1 MVIAKSWTLRRP
13 LDAPLLNPYIDYAEK
28 VLKALEAG
36 LGDRTATSLTA
47 QQFARLA
54 GDRPGDGD
62 LADQYELLDQQVA
75 TYIEDWNTLDN
86 QIAELA
92 ALAADDANGVTG
104 HFEDLRAAVVEIT
117 NGVPDNPTSRQQFDA
132 VVAIDNAIGAT
143 VGKVQSAHNEL
154 ENKSLQV
161 PQDRSGAAA
170 GAPASSGS
178 PAGSASPVSPLMGG
192 RSSGGEGDSSGSD
205 DDSGSGG
212 EITGTSGMPTKMPT
226 GDVAQWIDQ
235 AIEVLRENGYDVK
248 DSDAAIIATMIEKES
263 SGNPHAINL
272 WDENATERG
281 TPSKGLMQT
290 IDPTFNAYAL
300 PGHTDIWNPVDNI
313 CAGTAYAIERYGSLE
328 NVPGIV
334 NMSEGAGYVGY

>member
-1 MVIAKSWTLRRP
+1 MVVAKSWTLRRP
-13 LDAPLLNPYIDYAEK
+13 WNAPLLNPYIDYAEK
-28 VLKALEAG
+28 VLKKLQNG

-54 GDRPGDGD
+54 GERPGDSD
-62 LADQYELLDQQVA
+62 LADKYELLDQQVA
-75 TYIEDWNTLDN
+75 AYIEDWNTLDN

-104 HFEDLRAAVVEIT
+104 YFEDLRDAVVEIT
-117 NGVPDNPTSRQQFDA
+117 DSVPDNPTTRQQFDA

-143 VGKVQSAHNEL
+143 VRKVQSAHNEL

-161 PQDRSGAAA
+161 PQDRSGGTTAS
-170 GAPASSGS
+170 PRSSGS
-178 PAGSASPVSPLMGG
+178 PMSPLMGG
-192 RSSGGEGDSSGSD
+192 RSSGGGDSGSD
-205 DDSGSGG
+205 DNSGSGG
-212 EITGTSGMPTKMPT
+212 EITGTSGRPTKMPT
-226 GDVAQWIDQ
+226 GDLAQWIDQ
-235 AIEVLRENGYDVK
+235 AIEILQQNGYDVT

-263 SGNPHAINL
+263 SGNPNAINL
-272 WDENATERG
+272 WDSNAEAG

-290 IDPTFNAYAL
+290 IDPTFNAHAL

-334 NMSEGAGYVGY
+334 NMSHGAGYVGY

>member
-1 MVIAKSWTLRRP
+1 MVVAKSWTLRRP
-13 LDAPLLNPYIDYAEK
+13 LNASLLNPYIDYAEK
-28 VLKALEAG
+28 VLKALEDG

-54 GDRPGDGD
+54 GDGE

-104 HFEDLRAAVVEIT
+104 HFDELRDAVVEIT
-117 NGVPDNPTSRQQFDA
+117 DSVPDNPTSRQQFDA

-161 PQDRSGAAA
+161 PQERSGNT
-170 GAPASSGS
+170 GGS
-178 PAGSASPVSPLMGG
+178 PAGSGSPMSPLMGG
-192 RSSGGEGDSSGSD
+192 QSSGGGGDSGSD

-235 AIEVLRENGYDVK
+235 AIEVLRENGYDIK

-263 SGNPHAINL
+263 SGNPNAINL
-272 WDENATERG
+272 WDSNAEAG

-290 IDPTFNAYAL
+290 IDPTFNAHAL

-334 NMSEGAGYVGY
+334 NMSQGAGYVGY

>member
-1 MVIAKSWTLRRP
+1 MVVAKSWTLRRP
-13 LDAPLLNPYIDYAEK
+13 LNASLLNPYIDYAEK
-28 VLKALEAG
+28 VLKALEDG

-54 GDRPGDGD
+54 GERPGDGE

-92 ALAADDANGVTG
+92 ALAADDSNGVTG

-117 NGVPDNPTSRQQFDA
+117 DSVPDNPTSRQQFDA

-161 PQDRSGAAA
+161 PQERSGNT
-170 GAPASSGS
+170 GGS
-178 PAGSASPVSPLMGG
+178 PAGSGSPMSPLMGG
-192 RSSGGEGDSSGSD
+192 QSSGGGGDSGSD

-235 AIEVLRENGYDVK
+235 AIEVLRENGYDIK

-263 SGNPHAINL
+263 SGNPNAINL
-272 WDENATERG
+272 WDSNAEAG

-290 IDPTFNAYAL
+290 IDPTFNAHAL

-334 NMSEGAGYVGY
+334 NMSQGAGYVGY

>member
-1 MVIAKSWTLRRP
+1 LN
-13 LDAPLLNPYIDYAEK
+13 APLLNPYIDYAEK
-28 VLKALEAG
+28 VLKALEDG

-54 GDRPGDGD
+54 GERPGDGE

-92 ALAADDANGVTG
+92 ALAADDSNGVTG

-117 NGVPDNPTSRQQFDA
+117 DSVPDNPTSRQQFDA

-161 PQDRSGAAA
+161 PQERSGNT
-170 GAPASSGS
+170 GGS
-178 PAGSASPVSPLMGG
+178 PAGSGSPMSPLMGG
-192 RSSGGEGDSSGSD
+192 QSSGGGGDSGSD

-235 AIEVLRENGYDVK
+235 AIEVLRENGYDIK

-263 SGNPHAINL
+263 SGNPNAINL
-272 WDENATERG
+272 WDSNAEAG

-290 IDPTFNAYAL
+290 IDPTFNAHAL

-334 NMSEGAGYVGY
+334 NMSQGAGYVGY

>member
-1 MVIAKSWTLRRP
+1 MVVAKSWTLRRP
-13 LDAPLLNPYIDYAEK
+13 WNAPLLNPYIDYAEK
-28 VLKALEAG
+28 VLKKLQNA

-54 GDRPGDGD
+54 GERPGDSELGD
-62 LADQYELLDQQVA
+62 KYELLDKQVA
-75 TYIEDWNTLDN
+75 AYIEDWNTLDN

-104 HFEDLRAAVVEIT
+104 YFEDLRTAIVEIT
-117 NGVPDNPTSRQQFDA
+117 DSVPDNPTTRQQFDA

-143 VGKVQSAHNEL
+143 VRKVQSAHNEL

-161 PQDRSGAAA
+161 PQDRSG
-170 GAPASSGS
+170 GTTASPGRSGS
-178 PAGSASPVSPLMGG
+178 PMSPLMGG
-192 RSSGGEGDSSGSD
+192 GSSGGGASD
-205 DDSGSGG
+205 PGDDSGSGG
-212 EITGTSGMPTKMPT
+212 EITGTSGRPTKMPT
-226 GDVAQWIDQ
+226 GDLAQWIDQ
-235 AIEVLRENGYDVK
+235 AIEILQQNGYNVT

-263 SGNPHAINL
+263 SGNPNAINL
-272 WDENATERG
+272 WDSNAEAG

-290 IDPTFNAYAL
+290 IDPTFNAHAL

-313 CAGTAYAIERYGSLE
+313 CAGTAYAIDRYGSLE

-334 NMSEGAGYVGY
+334 NMSHGAGYVGY

>member
-1 MVIAKSWTLRRP
+1 MVVAKSWTLRRP
-13 LDAPLLNPYIDYAEK
+13 WNAPLLNPYIDYAEK
-28 VLKALEAG
+28 VLKKLQNG

-47 QQFARLA
+47 QQFAHLA
-54 GDRPGDGD
+54 GERPGDGE
-62 LADQYELLDQQVA
+62 LADKYELLDQQVA
-75 TYIEDWNTLDN
+75 AYIEDWNTLDN

-104 HFEDLRAAVVEIT
+104 HFEDLRDAVVEIT

-143 VGKVQSAHNEL
+143 VGKVQTTHNEL

-161 PQDRSGAAA
+161 PQERSGSTAAP
-170 GAPASSGS
+170 PASSGS
-178 PAGSASPVSPLMGG
+178 PMSPLMGG
-192 RSSGGEGDSSGSD
+192 QSASGGDSGSD

-212 EITGTSGMPTKMPT
+212 EVTGTSGMPTKMPT

-235 AIEVLRENGYDVK
+235 AIEVLRENGYNIK

-263 SGNPHAINL
+263 SNNPNAINL
-272 WDENATERG
+272 WDENATDRG

-313 CAGTAYAIERYGSLE
+313 CAGTAYALDRYGSLD
-328 NVPGIV
+328 NVPGIKK
-334 NMSEGAGYVGY
+334 MSEGYDYVGY

>member
-1 MVIAKSWTLRRP
+1 MVVAKSWTLRRP
-13 LDAPLLNPYIDYAEK
+13 LNAPLLNPYIDYAER
-28 VLKALEAG
+28 VLKKLQNS
-36 LGDRTATSLTA
+36 LGDRTAASLTA

-54 GDRPGDGD
+54 GERPGDGD
-62 LADQYELLDQQVA
+62 LADKYELLDQQVA
-75 TYIEDWNTLDN
+75 AYIEDWNTLDN

-92 ALAADDANGVTG
+92 ALAADDANGVSG
-104 HFEDLRAAVVEIT
+104 YFEDLRDAVVEIT
-117 NGVPDNPTSRQQFDA
+117 DSVPDNPTSRQQFDA

-143 VGKVQSAHNEL
+143 VRKMQSAHNEL

-161 PQDRSGAAA
+161 PQDRSGST
-170 GAPASSGS
+170 GASPSSAGS
-178 PAGSASPVSPLMGG
+178 PASPLMGG
-192 RSSGGEGDSSGSD
+192 GSSGGGGSGGGGDSGSD

-212 EITGTSGMPTKMPT
+212 EITGTSGRPTKMPT
-226 GDVAQWIDQ
+226 GDLAQWIDQ
-235 AIEVLRENGYDVK
+235 AIEILQQNGYDVT

-263 SGNPHAINL
+263 SGDPNAINL
-272 WDENATERG
+272 WDSNAEAG

-290 IDPTFNAYAL
+290 IDPTFNAHAL

-334 NMSEGAGYVGY
+334 NMSHGAGYVGY